1 MKTLKHY
8 FTLNLHFEILG
19 IHQFLVLNLI
29 IITLSVEVKVI
40 VIEIIPLPLVPSLL
54 YLLLVGLDYVQYNS
68 YEKRFDIKVKSKS
81 YF

>member
-1 MKTLKHY
+1 M
-8 FTLNLHFEILG
+8 ILRCKRDRQTDTERQMMMMG
-19 IHQFLVLNLI
+19 GGW
-29 IITLSVEVKVI
+29 I